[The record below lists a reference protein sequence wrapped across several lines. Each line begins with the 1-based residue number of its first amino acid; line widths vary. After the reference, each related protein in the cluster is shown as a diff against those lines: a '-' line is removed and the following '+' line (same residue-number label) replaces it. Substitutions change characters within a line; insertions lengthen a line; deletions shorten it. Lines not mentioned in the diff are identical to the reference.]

1 MGCYEIQDFL
11 YNKNITI
18 QRKKNCKPSING
30 GQHSCKET
38 VKYNKIGHY
47 LFSIILKP
55 SSQIFWAYLS
65 ICSNS
70 SNGKIIPELIRFVFV
85 GTVSYLNSID
95 NVMYLVK

>member
-1 MGCYEIQDFL
+1 MGCYEIQGFL

-18 QRKKNCKPSING
+18 QRTKL
-30 GQHSCKET
+30 QT
-38 VKYNKIGHY
+38 KYNEIGHF

-70 SNGKIIPELIRFVFV
+70 SYAKIIPELIRIVFV
-85 GTVSYLNSID
+85 GTVSYLNTID
-95 NVMYLVK
+95 IICEVFSEVTSKKS